1 MADAAA
7 KAKTEEAPP
16 VSRAPSANSNLA
28 IRLATAAVGA
38 PLIVALLYKG
48 PPWGFYL
55 LVLPATL
62 IAAWELFNMTH
73 PEDRLSQGLGVL
85 VTAIVSAVIYFF
97 GA

>member
-1 MADAAA
+1 MKHAASSLCASDDLARAVLHERLVMADAAQTDPIPA
-7 KAKTEEAPP
+7 EKP
-16 VSRAPSANSNLA
+16 PSANANLA

-48 PPWGFYL
+48 PAWGFYL

-73 PEDRLSQGLGVL
+73 PEDRLS
-85 VTAIVSAVIYFF
+85 
-97 GA
+97 